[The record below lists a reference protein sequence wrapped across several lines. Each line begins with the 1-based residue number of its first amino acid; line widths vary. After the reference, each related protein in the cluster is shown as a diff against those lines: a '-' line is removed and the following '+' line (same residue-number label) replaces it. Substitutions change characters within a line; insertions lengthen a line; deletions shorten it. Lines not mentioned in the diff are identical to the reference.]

1 MRTRLAVVGALI
13 TGVAVLGGCS
23 KSSTGSQTTAPGT
36 GGPGTIGPS
45 PSATAT
51 GRSPSGAGSPSS
63 PTGTAQPAGVVIHTG
78 TVLIS
83 EAPRNVLTD
92 SQGFTLYYHTA
103 DTATVVCSGSCAA
116 TWPPVLAPS
125 GTPTASPAL
134 PGQLGV
140 RDDENGRQVEYNGH
154 PLYRYSGDKAP
165 GQATGHG
172 VGKLWYVATP
182 DLKAGH

>member
-1 MRTRLAVVGALI
+1 MNKLIIGAVVLMGAAACGGTTTSGSSPGAGG
-13 TGVAVLGGCS
+13 TGSGTTI
-23 KSSTGSQTTAPGT
+23 STGSTSVGM
-36 GGPGTIGPS
+36 
-45 PSATAT
+45 
-51 GRSPSGAGSPSS
+51 
-63 PTGTAQPAGVVIHTG
+63 
-78 TVLIS
+78 
-83 EAPRNVLTD
+83 VLTNA
-92 SQGFTLYYHTA
+92 QGFTLYYHTA